1 MPTHQSAA
9 PRQRVHHGVHEI
21 RHDGFRI
28 IARKDSNCVRL
39 YSRAGND
46 RRLLL
51 QLLLPGVN
59 LVRVNLVAAA
69 TGPPPSTAP
78 AAPPSAIFAF
88 SPASIFR
95 LVFFDDGSLPPYT
108 NRVLD
113 TLASECAKATF
124 FFDRPD
130 GESLSRCDAED
141 SCRQPSGRDHS
152 VYFGPSLAYV
162 YLTLSGWKHVPTI

>member
-51 QLLLPGVN
+51 QLLLSGVN
-59 LVRVNLVAAA
+59 LFRMNLIA
-69 TGPPPSTAP
+69 GSQLGHR
-78 AAPPSAIFAF
+78 
-88 SPASIFR
+88 R
-95 LVFFDDGSLPPYT
+95 LLPQ
-108 NRVLD
+108 RLQGD
-113 TLASECAKATF
+113 L
-124 FFDRPD
+124 R
-130 GESLSRCDAED
+130 L
-141 SCRQPSGRDHS
+141 
-152 VYFGPSLAYV
+152 
-162 YLTLSGWKHVPTI
+162 